1 MLAFI
6 HAVNKSY
13 ILILFALVVF
23 DWFGDP
29 RSAAGHI
36 LVSEVG
42 SEEAGRGRCGR
53 RFSGS
58 TESCI
63 KVVRRGGGCDH
74 KHGEGASE

>member
-1 MLAFI
+1 M
-6 HAVNKSY
+6 
-13 ILILFALVVF
+13 
-23 DWFGDP
+23 
-29 RSAAGHI
+29 
-36 LVSEVG
+36 SEVG

-74 KHGEGASE
+74 KQGEGASE